1 MELPDLGVHCAVT
14 TCNQLD
20 FLPVKCD
27 ACKSRYCN
35 DHWTYDAH
43 TCPQKH
49 TRNVQVPVCP
59 LCDKPV
65 PTPKGTSPD
74 ATVSAHLDRDC
85 QEKARRKTKNK
96 CSLKKCKQTEFIKVS
111 CERCHQ
117 NFCLKHRHP
126 TDHEC
131 QGPIARQGG
140 QASSRAAQA
149 AMARQQQ
156 QTGQPSSRAAQAAM
170 AREQA
175 ATPSVGTSVRA
186 AAANTSNRIAN
197 MFQQQQQRQAQAV
210 GGGGS
215 ALSNGQLS
223 EDEAIARAMQA
234 SLNDGQPQQQI
245 TAPRTQEEQD
255 RMLAQ
260 ALAES
265 EREANRQQGSSS
277 QDASS
282 KSCGIS

>member
-1 MELPDLGVHCAVT
+1 M
-14 TCNQLD
+14 
-20 FLPVKCD
+20 
-27 ACKSRYCN
+27 
-35 DHWTYDAH
+35 
-43 TCPQKH
+43 
-49 TRNVQVPVCP
+49 CP

-140 QASSRAAQA
+140 QPSSRAAQA
-149 AMARQQQ
+149 AMARQQ
-156 QTGQPSSRAAQAAM
+156 QTGQPSSRAAQAAV
-170 AREQA
+170 ARQQA

-210 GGGGS
+210 GGEGS
-215 ALSNGQLS
+215 ALSNGHLS

-234 SLNDGQPQQQI
+234 SLIDGQPQQQI
-245 TAPRTQEEQD
+245 SAPRTQEEQD